1 MTVAICRR
9 RSTMVMGTAP
19 HVGPLHESR
28 RLACLCCAPA
38 APLPPALADDFYQ
51 GKSLTIVVGYSAGG
65 GYDINARLVS
75 RHIGR
80 HIPGTPNVV
89 VVNMPGA
96 GSLRSLEHLERH
108 APRDGTVI
116 DLFDYTQ
123 ITNSL
128 LTPGKVPIDFRK
140 FKWIGSVAQDLA
152 VCYVWHTVNAKTIA
166 DLQRLPKI
174 HMGRTNPGTSSDTQQ
189 RILRK
194 LFKVNVHS
202 VAGYAGSAEAFIAV
216 ERGELEGGCMT
227 WASLPPHW
235 IADNK
240 ITPIMRVTSA
250 TAPDLP
256 ANVPSAFDLLTQDR
270 DRKILRVLSAA
281 GEVGKPFVAQ
291 LSVPEEPRGDP
302 AQRLRR
308 DGEGPGLPRR
318 RRQVRQPV
326 SPTLGAAATKISTN
340 LFRARDIVD
349 AARSIAND

>member
-1 MTVAICRR
+1 MHTVVALALAALLQ
-9 RSTMVMGTAP
+9 MV
-19 HVGPLHESR
+19 S
-28 RLACLCCAPA
+28 PA
-38 APLPPALADDFYQ
+38 RADDFYQ
-51 GKSLTIVVGYSAGG
+51 GKTLTIVVGYSAGG

-75 RHIGR
+75 RHFGR
-80 HIPGTPNVV
+80 HIPGSPAVV

-96 GSLRSLEHLERH
+96 GSLRALEHIERH
-108 APRDGTVI
+108 APKDGTVI
-116 DLFDYTQ
+116 GLFDYTQ

-128 LTPGKVPIDFRK
+128 LTPNKVAVDFRK
-140 FKWIGSVAQDLA
+140 FRWIGSVAQDLA
-152 VCYVWHTVNAKTIA
+152 VCYVWHTLNARTMA

-235 IADNK
+235 IAGNK
-240 ITPIMRVTSA
+240 ITPIMRATAA

-256 ANVPSAFDLLTQDR
+256 ADVPSAADLLAQDR

-291 LSVPEEPRGDP
+291 ISVPEERVAILRQAFAAMVRDP
-302 AQRLRR
+302 AFLADAAKQ
-308 DGEGPGLPRR
+308 
-318 RRQVRQPV
+318 RQPV
-326 SPTLGAAATKISTN
+326 SPTLGAEATNILDEIYATPD
-340 LFRARDIVD
+340 DIVA
-349 AARSIAND
+349 AARTIAND

>member
-1 MTVAICRR
+1 MNA
-9 RSTMVMGTAP
+9 
-19 HVGPLHESR
+19 
-28 RLACLCCAPA
+28 LASLVLAALFTLIAPA
-38 APLPPALADDFYQ
+38 HADNFYQ
-51 GKSLTIVVGYSAGG
+51 GKTLTIVVGYSAGG

-80 HIPGTPNVV
+80 HVPGTPAVV

-96 GSLRSLEHLERH
+96 GSLRALEHIERH
-108 APRDGTVI
+108 AAKDGTVI
-116 DLFDYTQ
+116 GLFDYTQ

-152 VCYVWHTVNAKTIA
+152 VCYVWHTLKAKTMA

-235 IADNK
+235 IAGNK

-250 TAPDLP
+250 TAPDL
-256 ANVPSAFDLLTQDR
+256 AADVPSAFDLLAQDR

-291 LSVPEEPRGDP
+291 MSVPDEQVTILRKAFTAMVQDP
-302 AQRLRR
+302 AFIADADKL
-308 DGEGPGLPRR
+308 
-318 RRQVRQPV
+318 RQPV
-326 SPTLGAAATKISTN
+326 SPTLGADATKI
-340 LFRARDIVD
+340 LDEIYAAPDDIIA
-349 AARSIAND
+349 AARAVATD